1 MSNVIVSGVSGM
13 KRRVIE
19 LWKKSRIYHL
29 IDNMISASFQRRLK
43 NDNFT
48 ILCSNCIG
56 GVIYHRLGKQFLSPT
71 INMFFSQPDF
81 VSFCMHLDYYLQQ
94 KLLYKL

>member
-1 MSNVIVSGVSGM
+1 MSKVIVSGM

-19 LWKKSRIYHL
+19 LWKKSKIYHL
-29 IDNMISASFQRRLK
+29 IDNMISAGFRKRLK

-56 GVIYHRLGKQFLSPT
+56 GDLPSSGKTVFESYDQYV
-71 INMFFSQPDF
+71 FFSAG
-81 VSFCMHLDYYLQQ
+81 FCFILYAFG
-94 KLLYKL
+94 LLSAAEAAFY

>member
-1 MSNVIVSGVSGM
+1 MSKVIVSGM

-19 LWKKSRIYHL
+19 LWKKSKIYHL
-29 IDNMISASFQRRLK
+29 IDNMISAGFRKRLK

-56 GVIYHRLGKQFLSPT
+56 GGSI
-71 INMFFSQPDF
+71 IAWEN
-81 VSFCMHLDYYLQQ
+81 SF
-94 KLLYKL
+94 

>member
-1 MSNVIVSGVSGM
+1 MRNVIVSGVSVM

-29 IDNMISASFQRRLK
+29 IDNMISAGFQRRLK

-56 GVIYHRLGKQFLSPT
+56 G
-71 INMFFSQPDF
+71 
-81 VSFCMHLDYYLQQ
+81 
-94 KLLYKL
+94 

>member
-1 MSNVIVSGVSGM
+1 MSKVIVSGM

-19 LWKKSRIYHL
+19 LWKKSKMYHL
-29 IDNMISASFQRRLK
+29 IDNMISAGFQRRLK

-56 GVIYHRLGKQFLSPT
+56 GGNLSPPGKT
-71 INMFFSQPDF
+71 VFESYDQYVFFSAGLCF
-81 VSFCMHLDYYLQQ
+81 ILYASG
-94 KLLYKL
+94 LLSAAEAAFY

>member
-1 MSNVIVSGVSGM
+1 MRKVIVSGM

-19 LWKKSRIYHL
+19 IWKKSKIYQI
-29 IDNMISASFQRRLK
+29 IDNMISAGFRKRLK

-56 GVIYHRLGKQFLSPT
+56 GVIYHRLGK
-71 INMFFSQPDF
+71 
-81 VSFCMHLDYYLQQ
+81 
-94 KLLYKL
+94 